1 MRKFQLDWRWVAIII
16 FIVLLAN
23 ARSLPWPVTALALG
37 GGGVY
42 LLALAWQAWGVGGR
56 GGRNGRVTYWRGQRV
71 EMPRQPRRLKPTT
84 LGAIAPVLIYALIGL
99 ALLLGAVVIAAG
111 RLGL

>member
-1 MRKFQLDWRWVAIII
+1 MRGFQFDWRWVAIII
-16 FIVLLAN
+16 FIALLAS

-42 LLALAWQAWGVGGR
+42 LLLMAWQAWGVGGR
-56 GGRNGRVTYWRGQRV
+56 GSRNGRVTYWRGQRI
-71 EMPRQPRRLKPTT
+71 ELPRQQRQLKPTSW
-84 LGAIAPVLIYALIGL
+84 AEIAPVLIYILIGL
-99 ALLLGAVVIAAG
+99 ALLLSAVVIVAG